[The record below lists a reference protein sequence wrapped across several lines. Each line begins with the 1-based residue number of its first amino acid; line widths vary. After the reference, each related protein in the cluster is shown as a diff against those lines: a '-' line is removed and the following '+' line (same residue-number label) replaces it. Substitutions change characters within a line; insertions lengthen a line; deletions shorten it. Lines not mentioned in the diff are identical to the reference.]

1 MRKALLVLAIFTL
14 FSFMILSVHAD
25 SFLAQSDDITLD
37 SVDIKAVL
45 STNGTTA
52 VSIGAYVHNIGET
65 SISTISLRIDS
76 LNVEVLT
83 AEAQGT
89 SAEAT
94 AINRDRYTEVSI
106 ALPDSLEPDSST
118 WIHLDLRI
126 TDLQSELVTGT
137 NPNYL
142 QGGFIFYIR
151 PLNTYSNITFTAVL
165 PVDATLSQESVGPLF
180 PDPDCNCTDGN
191 SLIFSWEIPL
201 LQSGQERAFIVK
213 YQLPAIPSVQTDNY
227 LLQSILF
234 LGLGLVVGA
243 VLTLV
248 FPRLAE
254 RLRRITSVRLV
265 GITAEEDTIIET
277 IRRKG
282 GSCNQKELYRGLDMS
297 QSKVSLIL
305 SNLEERGL
313 LRRVRDGRENIVELV
328 EEQ

>member
-1 MRKALLVLAIFTL
+1 MRKALLALTICAL
-14 FSFMILSVHAD
+14 FSFIIYPTHAN
-25 SFLAQSDDITLD
+25 SFLIQSTTITLD

-45 STNGTTA
+45 STNGTTT
-52 VSIGAYVHNIGET
+52 VSIDAYVSNIGET
-65 SISTISLRIDS
+65 SISTITIRIDS

-83 AEAQGT
+83 AKTEDT
-89 SAEAT
+89 TTEAT
-94 AINRDRYTEVSI
+94 AIDRDRYTELSVV
-106 ALPDSLEPDSST
+106 LPDLLESDSSI

-137 NPNYL
+137 NPSYV
-142 QGGFIFYIR
+142 QGDFIFYIR

-180 PDPDCNCTDGN
+180 PDPDCNCTNGN
-191 SLIFSWEIPL
+191 SLIFIWEIPQ

-213 YQLPAIPSVQTDNY
+213 YQLPATPAVQTENF
-227 LLQSILF
+227 LLQGILL
-234 LGLGLVVGA
+234 LGLGLGVGV
-243 VLTLV
+243 VLTFLV
-248 FPRLAE
+248 PRLAE

-265 GITAEEDTIIET
+265 GITEEEDTIIEV

-282 GSCNQKELYRGLDMS
+282 GSCNQKELYRGLDLS

-313 LRRVRDGRENIVELV
+313 ILRTRDGRENIVRLI
-328 EEQ
+328 EE

>member
-1 MRKALLVLAIFTL
+1 MRKALLGLAIFTL
-14 FSFMILSVHAD
+14 FSFMILPAHAN
-25 SFLAQSDDITLD
+25 SFLLQSADITLD
-37 SVDIKAVL
+37 SVDIKATM

-52 VSIGAYVHNIGET
+52 VSMGAYVYNIGEP

-76 LNVEVLT
+76 LNIEILAAEV
-83 AEAQGT
+83 QDT
-89 SAEAT
+89 STEAT
-94 AINRDRYTEVSI
+94 AINRDRYTEVAI
-106 ALPDSLEPDSST
+106 ALPDALESDSSV
-118 WIHLDLRI
+118 WIHLNLRI
-126 TDLQSELVTGT
+126 TDLQSELLAGT
-137 NPNYL
+137 NSNYL
-142 QGGFIFYIR
+142 QGDFIFYIR

-191 SLIFSWEIPL
+191 SLIFLWEIPI
-201 LQSGQERAFIVK
+201 LQSGQERAFIIK
-213 YQLPAIPSVQTDNY
+213 YQLPAASSVQTENY
-227 LLQSILF
+227 LLQGILL

-254 RLRRITSVRLV
+254 RLRRITSVRLI
-265 GITAEEDTIIET
+265 GITAEEEIIIET

-328 EEQ
+328 EE